1 MTQCPNR
8 QLADRIINIQGR
20 EGKGCCVYF
29 VMVNLFPPHSY
40 LPLTL
45 NLQQCA
51 QPQIFVYDPR
61 YRLAIGSVLIN
72 TKQAFSVS

>member
-8 QLADRIINIQGR
+8 QLGDRIISIQRR
-20 EGKGCCVYF
+20 EGKGCCVDF
-29 VMVNLFPPHSY
+29 VMVNLFLPHSY

-51 QPQIFVYDPR
+51 QPQISVYDPR
-61 YRLAIGSVLIN
+61 YHLAIGSVLIN
-72 TKQAFSVS
+72 TKKAFSVS